1 MKINSNT
8 TKNNFIEKIIGII
21 NNIYGKI
28 TILIIIISILLNI
41 FSLGWLINAIIFLC
55 VLVGITIFITIYYYE
70 ILNFK
75 LYFMICGLFFILSA
89 NTHIIPGLNEFK
101 TSEKINEV
109 IPIAPNKLYYNDKNK
124 IFILFLENENQPL
137 TLIMNNSA
145 IYHRLKAD
153 FLDKKIQVQRKKV
166 KYWYEEKIT
175 TGYYLDDH
183 KFD

>member
-1 MKINSNT
+1 MKINST
-8 TKNNFIEKIIGII
+8 TKNNFIEKINGII

-41 FSLGWLINAIIFLC
+41 FSLYWFINAIIFIC
-55 VLVGITIFITIYYYE
+55 VMVAITIYYYNN

-75 LYFMICGLFFILSA
+75 FKLYVMIFGLFFILTA
-89 NTHIIPGLNEFK
+89 NTHIIPCWNEFK

-109 IPIAPNKLYYNDKNK
+109 VPIAPNKLYYNDKNK

-137 TLIMNNSA
+137 TLIMNNAA

-175 TGYYLDDH
+175 TGYYLDEH

>member
-8 TKNNFIEKIIGII
+8 TKNNFIEKINGII

-28 TILIIIISILLNI
+28 TISIIIISILLNI
-41 FSLGWLINAIIFLC
+41 FSLYWFINAIIFIC
-55 VLVGITIFITIYYYE
+55 VMVAITIYYYNN

-75 LYFMICGLFFILSA
+75 FKLYVMIFGLFFILTA
-89 NTHIIPGLNEFK
+89 NTHIIPCWNEFK

-109 IPIAPNKLYYNDKNK
+109 VSIAPNKLYYNDKNK

-137 TLIMNNSA
+137 TLIMNNAA

-175 TGYYLDDH
+175 TGYYLDEH

>member
-1 MKINSNT
+1 MKINST
-8 TKNNFIEKIIGII
+8 TKNNFIEKINGII

-28 TILIIIISILLNI
+28 TISIIIISILLNI
-41 FSLGWLINAIIFLC
+41 FSLYWFINAIIFIC
-55 VLVGITIFITIYYYE
+55 VMVAITIYYYNN

-75 LYFMICGLFFILSA
+75 FKLYVMIFGLFFILTA
-89 NTHIIPGLNEFK
+89 NTHIIPCWNEFK

-109 IPIAPNKLYYNDKNK
+109 VPIAPNKLYYNDKNK

-137 TLIMNNSA
+137 TLIMNNAA

-175 TGYYLDDH
+175 TGYYLDEH

>member
-8 TKNNFIEKIIGII
+8 TKNNFIEKINGII
-21 NNIYGKI
+21 NNIYGKT
-28 TILIIIISILLNI
+28 TISIIIISILLNI
-41 FSLGWLINAIIFLC
+41 FSLYWFINAIIFIC
-55 VLVGITIFITIYYYE
+55 VMVAITIYYYNN

-75 LYFMICGLFFILSA
+75 FKLYVMIFGLFFILTA
-89 NTHIIPGLNEFK
+89 NTHIIPCWNEFK

-109 IPIAPNKLYYNDKNK
+109 VPIAPNKLYYNDKNK

-175 TGYYLDDH
+175 IGYYLDEH

>member
-1 MKINSNT
+1 MKINST
-8 TKNNFIEKIIGII
+8 SKNNFIEKINGIV
-21 NNIYGKI
+21 NNIYSKI
-28 TILIIIISILLNI
+28 TILIIIISIVLNI

-55 VLVGITIFITIYYYE
+55 VLVGITIYYSYNK

-75 LYFMICGLFFILSA
+75 FKLYVMIFGLFFILTA
-89 NTHIIPGLNEFK
+89 NTHIIPCWNEFK

-109 IPIAPNKLYYNDKNK
+109 VPIAPNKLYYNDKNK

-137 TLIMNNSA
+137 TLIMNNAA

-175 TGYYLDDH
+175 TGYYLDEH

>member
-1 MKINSNT
+1 MKINSST
-8 TKNNFIEKIIGII
+8 TKNNFIEKINGII

-41 FSLGWLINAIIFLC
+41 FSLHWFINAIIFLC
-55 VLVGITIFITIYYYE
+55 VMVAITIYYYKL
-70 ILNFK
+70 LNFK
-75 LYFMICGLFFILSA
+75 LYVMIFGLFFILSA
-89 NTHIIPGLNEFK
+89 NTHIIPCLHEFK

-109 IPIAPNKLYYNDKNK
+109 VPIAPNNLYYNDKNN
-124 IFILFLENENQPL
+124 IFILFLENENHPL

-145 IYHRLKAD
+145 TYHRLKAD

-166 KYWYEEKIT
+166 KYWYKEKIT
-175 TGYYLDDH
+175 TGYYLDDY

>member
-21 NNIYGKI
+21 NNIYGKT

-41 FSLGWLINAIIFLC
+41 FSWGWFINSIIFLS
-55 VLVGITIFITIYYYE
+55 VLLGITIYITILYHE

-75 LYFMICGLFFILSA
+75 LYFMICGLFFILFA
-89 NTHIIPGLNEFK
+89 NTHIIPCWNEFK
-101 TSEKINEV
+101 SSEKINEV
-109 IPIAPNKLYYNDKNK
+109 IPIAPNNLHYNDKNK

-137 TLIMNNSA
+137 TLIMNNST

-153 FLDKKIQVQRKKV
+153 FLDNKIQVQRKKV

-175 TGYYLDDH
+175 IGYYLDEH

>member
-21 NNIYGKI
+21 NNIYGKT

-41 FSLGWLINAIIFLC
+41 FSWGWFINSIIFLS
-55 VLVGITIFITIYYYE
+55 VLLGITIYITILYHE

-89 NTHIIPGLNEFK
+89 NTHIIPCWNEFK

-109 IPIAPNKLYYNDKNK
+109 IPIAPNNLHYNDKNK

-153 FLDKKIQVQRKKV
+153 FLDNKIQVQRKKV

-175 TGYYLDDH
+175 TGYYLDEH

>member
-8 TKNNFIEKIIGII
+8 TKNNFIEKINGII

-28 TILIIIISILLNI
+28 TISIIIISILLNI
-41 FSLGWLINAIIFLC
+41 FSLYWFINAIIFIC
-55 VLVGITIFITIYYYE
+55 VMVAITIYYYNN

-75 LYFMICGLFFILSA
+75 FKLYVMIFGLFFILTA
-89 NTHIIPGLNEFK
+89 NTHIIPCWNEFK

-109 IPIAPNKLYYNDKNK
+109 VPIAPNKLYYNDKNK

-137 TLIMNNSA
+137 TLIMNNAA

-175 TGYYLDDH
+175 TGYYLDEH